1 MNQTLSTYHMI
12 MPKDLNPRGTLFAGS
27 CANFMIE
34 GGFLTAEAF
43 LGHPHM
49 VFFGMN
55 GMIFVKSVEKGET
68 VSVTGTVVDAGKT
81 SLGVFVTVRF
91 LHTKELAAQSYLTF
105 VSIDENTRRPVPH
118 GAKLDN
124 LTEEMK
130 AHQMTYRK
138 LTAIRE

>member
-55 GMIFVKSVEKGET
+55 GMKFVKSVEKGET
-68 VSVTGTVVDAGKT
+68 VSVTGTVVDAGKPA
-81 SLGVFVTVRF
+81 SAF
-91 LHTKELAAQSYLTF
+91 LSQF
-105 VSIDENTRRPVPH
+105 VSFIPKSLRPNP
-118 GAKLDN
+118 
-124 LTEEMK
+124 
-130 AHQMTYRK
+130 
-138 LTAIRE
+138 I

>member
-1 MNQTLSTYHMI
+1 
-12 MPKDLNPRGTLFAGS
+12 
-27 CANFMIE
+27 
-34 GGFLTAEAF
+34 
-43 LGHPHM
+43 M
-49 VFFGMN
+49 VFFWN
-55 GMIFVKSVEKGET
+55 EWNEILSSQWKKEKRL
-68 VSVTGTVVDAGKT
+68 SVTGTVVVREKPA
-81 SLGVFVTVRF
+81 SAFFVTVRF

-105 VSIDENTRRPVPH
+105 VSIDENTGRPVPH

>member
-1 MNQTLSTYHMI
+1 MPMGLSLNKEIAMTETLETYHMI

-55 GMIFVKSVEKGET
+55 GMKFVKSVGKGET
-68 VSVTGTVVDAGKT
+68 VSVTGTVIDAGRT
-81 SLGVFVTVRF
+81 SLGIFVTVRF
-91 LHTKELAAQSYLTF
+91 LHTKELGMCQHFLG
-105 VSIDENTRRPVPH
+105 RP
-118 GAKLDN
+118 
-124 LTEEMK
+124 
-130 AHQMTYRK
+130 
-138 LTAIRE
+138 I

>member
-55 GMIFVKSVEKGET
+55 GMKFVKSVEKGET

-81 SLGVFVTVRF
+81 SFCYDIIAFAIDGVG
-91 LHTKELAAQSYLTF
+91 S
-105 VSIDENTRRPVPH
+105 
-118 GAKLDN
+118 
-124 LTEEMK
+124 
-130 AHQMTYRK
+130 
-138 LTAIRE
+138 

>member
-1 MNQTLSTYHMI
+1 
-12 MPKDLNPRGTLFAGS
+12 
-27 CANFMIE
+27 
-34 GGFLTAEAF
+34 
-43 LGHPHM
+43 M
-49 VFFGMN
+49 VFWNEWNEICQVSGKRRN
-55 GMIFVKSVEKGET
+55 GERHRHRGRC
-68 VSVTGTVVDAGKT
+68 GKNQPRR
-81 SLGVFVTVRF
+81 FVTVRF

-105 VSIDENTRRPVPH
+105 VSIDENTGRPVPH

>member
-1 MNQTLSTYHMI
+1 
-12 MPKDLNPRGTLFAGS
+12 
-27 CANFMIE
+27 MIE

-55 GMIFVKSVEKGET
+55 GMKFVKSVEKGET

-81 SLGVFVTVRF
+81 SSRF
-91 LHTKELAAQSYLTF
+91 CHSSFPSTKELAAQSYLTF
-105 VSIDENTRRPVPH
+105 VSIDENTGRPVPH

>member
-1 MNQTLSTYHMI
+1 
-12 MPKDLNPRGTLFAGS
+12 
-27 CANFMIE
+27 MIE

-55 GMIFVKSVEKGET
+55 GMKFVKSVEKGET
-68 VSVTGTVVDAGKT
+68 VSVTAPCRCGKNQPR
-81 SLGVFVTVRF
+81 RF
-91 LHTKELAAQSYLTF
+91 CHSSFPSYQRACGPILSNF
-105 VSIDENTRRPVPH
+105 CSIDENTGRPVPH